1 MMAPRT
7 RRKTRSAKGCK
18 RLREFKNTLSSQFSV
33 LSSQFSVLS
42 SQKLDVGDQSKDG
55 KKYNSALLPGRIGAA
70 VAGGQVGAAVDINDS
85 GLRLVRGHDGVFLLD
100 LPGIVAPGHGIF
112 GNEFQI
118 VGRDQIIESLRRLL
132 FVESV
137 LLNHVAQREQVLAER
152 RLLGPE

>member
-18 RLREFKNTLSSQFSV
+18 RLREFKNTSSSQFSVLSSQFSVLSSQFSV

-112 GNEFQI
+112 GNEF
-118 VGRDQIIESLRRLL
+118 
-132 FVESV
+132 
-137 LLNHVAQREQVLAER
+137 
-152 RLLGPE
+152 